1 MEKGM
6 TMAEFLQSTTQE
18 QRNEI
23 YNASTTGNTEKV
35 KQLSENIGNKQSTP
49 SAITKRISGT
59 NTLDAQ
65 KPFLLNSYDTRSLGS
80 SMKMYNHYPE
90 AVRSLQNSMDFL
102 KDKTYK
108 QAIQDMSNLDQLNE
122 QYKYSYQA
130 YERAQKE
137 ADKAKKKNKT
147 AVYNTALAEAN
158 SYKDTA
164 DKLRQRIVIAGGTP
178 WEPFSVSEIFKG
190 EDVRSTE
197 GLNSEQ
203 KKSYLDLLKQF
214 DELNNNAAY
223 ITTTEQSDE
232 YERQRSDILSQLDE
246 IDREAGRGVRAYD
259 PRQRTESFFKSWGQ
273 GTAAGYLNAAASVD
287 ELSDSAEEMQRD
299 IYELNR
305 QIKKARVN
313 YNEAVKA
320 YGEDGAEPEKNILAD
335 LQKRLDEKREQY
347 YSMEKPD
354 TTKRNAL
361 YERADKELLS
371 SQENMARAK
380 SGASKLGTFGIDAA
394 KTMLDIGLDTATSF
408 VGVPG
413 LANMAVR
420 VYGSEAQDARLNG
433 DDAQTAAAKG
443 LKSALIEV
451 LTEKIGGPFEKA
463 YGSTAL
469 GKLTDKAISK
479 LSNKGVIEFITEA
492 LGEGVEEGMSD
503 VLNIVVDHI
512 AGWDDGSKNVIQDL
526 AANGDE
532 MLYDIILGAAVG
544 AVGATG
550 EAINEKYLTPEQKAV
565 AEETQKKLEAKAD
578 TPATQSAAAT
588 PATLSTSQTD
598 TSTPAVANVAQNA
611 SESSTTN
618 AGTKTS
624 TDTTPAQN
632 YSQKTIEAK
641 AAALGEMPAIYNGTE
656 ARVTAMVKMD
666 NGKYAAQIE
675 YNTSKGTKEKQVTED
690 KLTFNAET
698 KRLMDMFRPYEY
710 SNQMLFNYD
719 AQKDGG
725 ENLAAY
731 TMAFNTV
738 ADILGKQT
746 TLSEEAAKQYVQSE
760 PGLASALN
768 EAQITA
774 AFRAGRE
781 SKDAQVQ
788 SSVTRKGG
796 TGKLVFGK
804 SITAQGVQ
812 YQAAT
817 EDMVSQAEREVLQ
830 TVAKA
835 AGVDIFFYQ
844 SEEAEGRYQGAN
856 GFYRNGTVYLDV
868 NAGAERTTEQSAILL
883 TAAHELTHYLRE
895 NNAEGYAELRDFVTT
910 HLIQDGTDIV
920 TLAEQKIRSE
930 GAGNYTDFTL
940 EDAIEEVVADSCEM
954 MLENTQLP
962 QIMAQEN
969 PNLYSKVRNWL
980 RSFIENLRRAFE
992 GVTAR
997 SPEARAMMQYAGE
1010 LQQIWDNAL
1019 ADTASK
1025 PREKRSGKG
1034 NAKFSFRGK
1043 NAEGIEVYE
1052 TSEETK
1058 ALPYSERKKKYIEL
1072 MRNQYR
1078 GRTAKFEHNGQVDYA
1093 LFSDDDVRKDMYGDK
1108 RSDRLGQNAKINIG
1122 ADGNIFELVENAKYV
1137 DSKEER
1143 GKESK
1148 AHKNVAEW
1156 DYYIKTVKID
1166 GRTYNVL
1173 ANIRKTKN
1181 NAFVYSIQMNE
1192 SKSIEAVPPQKSSF
1206 QNGIDFQNRA
1216 NTASNSKRISQLGEE
1231 VNSKFSKRER
1241 DNEYMKAANAGDT
1254 ETAQRLV
1261 DEAASEA
1268 GYNIHAYHGTKRA
1281 DRVGTQFIPERST
1294 SGPMAF
1300 FTSDPNIAAN
1310 YARDKADTSLAYDEE
1325 YTDYYSQFRVNRNG
1339 ESKAVQK
1346 LWTSLPYADK
1356 QRIKE
1361 AGKHITWDEDME
1373 NIIWSDEATR
1383 GLGNW
1388 DSYTLNE
1395 HKGNAIEALIDSW
1408 LESGELFGHEAD
1420 FLTVLKLAGIEDVEY
1435 RDPEATYEK
1444 VYDTY
1449 LRLQNPF
1456 NTADVNEEFIESFE
1470 TWASQ
1475 QPKNKYSKESAS
1487 VDMWD
1492 KNSQTAE
1499 TFAERMR
1506 EDISKGTS
1514 HAWTSIPD
1522 IMTDYLKSLGYD
1534 GIQDVGGKNGG
1545 DSHTVY
1551 IPFSGEQVKTTEPI
1565 TYDANGDIIPLS
1577 ERFNPTA
1584 PDIRFSR
1591 RTSDD
1596 TMTKEEAREQQQS
1609 RAELLRENEALR
1621 QRVEYWKG
1629 QTQLTKE
1636 KTVRNTDTHKF
1647 ARDMADKLDVK
1658 NREAVTEFEEAA
1670 QHMGDYIVQSTGE
1683 TLDYDTLHTMAT
1695 EAADILLTNSEVEIE
1710 SGMEEQ
1716 LGELADYI
1724 KTHKLKVNETELN
1737 DLPEG
1742 WQRQHR
1748 RFIKLSPDGTPID
1761 VAWQEWQEQF
1771 GEGLFP
1777 ADITAQSDMLQ
1788 RLADIEQGWKTY
1800 KANPF
1805 EHNMAEMR
1813 ETVAQEIIDTMLS
1826 DEIRQTAPTAADR
1839 AKAKADKRY
1848 SDMRQA
1854 ERQRANERVAK
1865 VLAEGKQRTAD
1876 AVKAERTFQLQRQ
1889 ERVQKTKSI
1898 QKLRDRMIKS
1908 LTDNTGKNHVP
1919 DILKEPVAQL
1929 LQSIDPT
1936 TKYTRQAG
1944 TMQYIE
1950 SLEKLERVM
1959 EEQRKHSFHTLDA
1972 TEAEGTGADLFFD
1985 IPVDF
1990 SEQIKDYV
1998 DNVKHWSEFS
2008 KATTFKLQD
2017 MSLQELSD
2025 LENILRVVRGAI
2037 SNVNE
2042 LYGMSTT
2049 ASELGNET
2057 ISYLSEMKEKTK
2069 ANNIGE
2075 KFLGFSNQT
2084 PVYYFERFGE
2094 AGKKVMKS
2102 LTDGWDK
2109 FAFYTDEILSFAKT
2123 LYSTKEVLNA
2133 ERDIRI
2139 VQLHDTLV
2147 DGLTDKVT
2155 VPVSMT
2161 RAQIM
2166 CLYGAVRRGE
2176 TSLNHILGAG
2186 IRLSEIKNKQGKSK
2200 VQPKTY
2206 LFKDIYELAQIIND
2220 NLTARDK
2227 AIVDGMIKFM
2237 SGPVAKWGNAVSQE
2251 RWGIDLFTEETYW
2264 PLITTRDSHAIANSD
2279 SAGAS
2284 TSIYRLMNM
2293 GFTKKLKPN
2302 ANNPVVIGSAFD
2314 VFANHTSDMAKYGSM
2329 VLPIL
2334 NTMKWINYSSVTGNR
2349 TLDAGAEAALTYKAY
2364 SQYTTVSVRKSM
2376 DSIYGHEAEDYL
2388 VQLLRDINGQS
2399 GGIKTE
2405 NMVDTLTSNY
2415 KRQAVAANLRVAL
2428 LQPTSIMRAFHVLD
2442 PNGLSMDTLRSFAI
2456 KKNYEEAK
2464 ANSGIALWKNMGFY
2478 DTNINASVR
2487 KQIKHDETF
2496 IENLVDKSMF
2506 LAEKGDQLTW
2516 SILWG
2521 ASRHQ
2526 VKQEAAKAGQKLTHE
2541 ELMQK
2546 TNDLFTTVIYKTQVV
2561 DSPLTRSQLMR
2572 SNDKLSKAL
2581 TAFMA
2586 EPTLSY
2592 NVLAENV
2599 HEFARETSAHD
2610 IPTAW
2615 KKCGKKILRS
2625 LAIYSAS
2632 SILTAAAA
2640 SLADAGRDDDE
2651 YKKLWEK
2658 WLEKFKGEESFWDS
2672 NIWAELNPLTKLPV
2686 IKDICNLLAGQTSS
2700 SMWLEG
2706 FDSAYSAVKSI
2717 YERIGEK
2724 DDLLQLEMKDWQV
2737 AYRGLKA
2744 VSQLAGLPLMTFTRD
2759 AIALWNT
2766 TGGAFTGKYIHNY
2779 DYDQEKAIRNAYRGG
2794 YLDEDEVM
2802 NLLMDKDTMGDK
2814 VYFTEH
2820 AARVKIADWTN
2831 DSIEAM
2837 YDSLYTA
2844 MENNDRAGFDAAM
2857 ESLVE
2862 DGKRYHYDVIGNVR
2876 STIKEWYIGDERG
2889 AYKLNKDM
2897 AVDML
2902 TDYGGYTTDDA
2913 KKTVHQW
2920 TCEKVEGFS
2929 FTNQKEMF
2937 LLGDITRDEAIKL
2950 VMAYGKDDDGN
2961 LLSEYKDTS
2970 AAREAAEKEVQTW
2983 QMALDTKIDYE
2994 KIRSAYDSGEIS
3006 YAELE
3011 KYLVEYGGMEEES
3024 AENKAYLWQWK
3035 EGDAKLNSITS
3046 AQARRYDNYIAGAGV
3061 DITKEQ
3067 YANFIDGKLA
3077 DKFHGDLKPGS
3088 TNSYVPYSKRNK
3100 IWEYIDSLPLTPDE
3114 KDAMAVV
3121 YAYDYD
3127 KDISENSS
3135 YFKLQEAPWNN

>member
-35 KQLSENIGNKQSTP
+35 KQLSENIGKQQSPGT
-49 SAITKRISGT
+49 SIKRMPGT

-65 KPFLLNSYDTRSLGS
+65 KPFQLNSYDTRSLGS

-102 KDKTYK
+102 RDKTYK
-108 QAIQDMSNLDQLNE
+108 QALQDMPVLDQLNE

-130 YERAQKE
+130 YEQAQKE
-137 ADKAKKKNKT
+137 ADKAKRKNKT

-164 DKLRQRIVIAGGTP
+164 DKLRQRILIAGGTP
-178 WEPFSVSEIFKG
+178 WEPFSVGGLFKS

-197 GLNSEQ
+197 GLSSEQ
-203 KKSYLDLLKQF
+203 KESYLDLLKQF
-214 DELNNNAAY
+214 DALNDNAAY

-232 YERQRSDILSQLDE
+232 YERQRNDILSQLDE

-354 TTKRNAL
+354 TAKRNAL

-371 SQENMARAK
+371 SQENMARTK
-380 SGASKLGTFGIDAA
+380 SGASKVGTFGIDAA
-394 KTMLDIGLDTATSF
+394 KTMLDIGLDTAVSF
-408 VGVPG
+408 AGVPG

-420 VYGSEAQDARLNG
+420 VYGSESQDARLNG
-433 DDAQTAAAKG
+433 DDAKTAAAKG

-469 GKLTDKAISK
+469 GKLTDKAINK
-479 LSNKGVIEFITEA
+479 LSSKGVIEFITEA

-503 VLNIVVDHI
+503 VLNIVADHI
-512 AGWDDGSKNVIQDL
+512 AGWDDGSKNVIEDL

-544 AVGATG
+544 TLGAAGKAV
-550 EAINEKYLTPEQKAV
+550 NEKYLTPEQKAV
-565 AEETQKKLEAKAD
+565 AEETQRKLEAQPA
-578 TPATQSAAAT
+578 TPAVQSAAT
-588 PATLSTSQTD
+588 PAELSTSQTNAG
-598 TSTPAVANVAQNA
+598 TAPAIDIAKNA
-611 SESSTTN
+611 SESPTTN
-618 AGTKTS
+618 ARTRAS
-624 TDTTPAQN
+624 TNTTPAQN
-632 YSQKTIEAK
+632 YSQNTIQAK
-641 AAALGEMPAIYNGTE
+641 AAALGDMTAIYNGTE
-656 ARVTAMVKMD
+656 ARVTSMVKMD

-675 YNTSKGTKEKQVTED
+675 YPTSKGIKKRQLTED
-690 KLTFNAET
+690 KLTFDPET
-698 KRLMDMFRPYEY
+698 KRLINMFRPYEY
-710 SNQMLFNYD
+710 SSEMLFNYD

-746 TLSEEAAKQYVQSE
+746 TLSEEAAKQYVQGE
-760 PGLASALN
+760 PGLASTLS
-768 EAQITA
+768 EEQITA
-774 AFRAGRE
+774 AFRAGRK
-781 SKDAQVQ
+781 SKDARVQ

-804 SITAQGVQ
+804 SITVQGVQ

-835 AGVDIFFYQ
+835 AGVDMFFYQ

-930 GAGNYTDFTL
+930 GGESYTDFTL

-969 PNLYSKVRNWL
+969 PNLYSKVRDWL
-980 RSFIENLRRAFE
+980 RKFVENLRRAFE

-997 SPEARAMMQYAGE
+997 STEARAMMQYAGE

-1025 PREKRSGKG
+1025 PREKRGTSGS
-1034 NAKFSFRGK
+1034 AKFSYAGRNASTANMETLSKAEEMERNGEDWDTIRNETGWFRGMDNK
-1043 NAEGIEVYE
+1043 WRYEINDSNMEFRKDGDVQLLTDPEYQQLIDLTDKWAASFDGGEALTEAEENEMTRLEEKYVAEVWEDKYMLRDFVKHDELFEAYPQLNSVGLQFDELPDGVKGYYSKRGNTIILNESLFGKKPDVVLHEIQHIIQKIEGFTGGASIEYWNE
-1052 TSEETK
+1052 RMENGYSKRGSHGSEMMPSELYRNTAGEIEARDTASRRQLTSEERRSNAPIRADENTVFADDERSYSIERTK
-1058 ALPYSERKKKYIEL
+1058 DLTLKEQLKEYYAGKFKSSDSFYFGETPSRLSAIGLSEVPLAMTRKSFEKSTSKK
-1072 MRNQYR
+1072 
-1078 GRTAKFEHNGQVDYA
+1078 HNIPRRVLKSLTDNLSNPVFAFFDETSAGIVI
-1093 LFSDDDVRKDMYGDK
+1093 DDVD
-1108 RSDRLGQNAKINIG
+1108 
-1122 ADGNIFELVENAKYV
+1122 ADGKPVLVAVNKNANMDRKNVNSITTIYGLDNITAWVKNQTQA
-1137 DSKEER
+1137 
-1143 GKESK
+1143 GKEF
-1148 AHKNVAEW
+1148 
-1156 DYYIKTVKID
+1156 Y
-1166 GRTYNVL
+1166 
-1173 ANIRKTKN
+1173 
-1181 NAFVYSIQMNE
+1181 AFD
-1192 SKSIEAVPPQKSSF
+1192 KKRASSF
-1206 QNGIDFQNRA
+1206 LQTYGYLATVGEMNS
-1216 NTASNSKRISQLGEE
+1216 SNVVNISQPGEE
-1231 VNSKFSKRER
+1231 VNSKFSRR
-1241 DNEYMKAANAGDT
+1241 AA
-1254 ETAQRLV
+1254 
-1261 DEAASEA
+1261 
-1268 GYNIHAYHGTKRA
+1268 
-1281 DRVGTQFIPERST
+1281 
-1294 SGPMAF
+1294 
-1300 FTSDPNIAAN
+1300 
-1310 YARDKADTSLAYDEE
+1310 
-1325 YTDYYSQFRVNRNG
+1325 
-1339 ESKAVQK
+1339 
-1346 LWTSLPYADK
+1346 
-1356 QRIKE
+1356 
-1361 AGKHITWDEDME
+1361 
-1373 NIIWSDEATR
+1373 
-1383 GLGNW
+1383 
-1388 DSYTLNE
+1388 
-1395 HKGNAIEALIDSW
+1395 
-1408 LESGELFGHEAD
+1408 
-1420 FLTVLKLAGIEDVEY
+1420 
-1435 RDPEATYEK
+1435 
-1444 VYDTY
+1444 
-1449 LRLQNPF
+1449 
-1456 NTADVNEEFIESFE
+1456 
-1470 TWASQ
+1470 
-1475 QPKNKYSKESAS
+1475 
-1487 VDMWD
+1487 
-1492 KNSQTAE
+1492 
-1499 TFAERMR
+1499 
-1506 EDISKGTS
+1506 
-1514 HAWTSIPD
+1514 
-1522 IMTDYLKSLGYD
+1522 
-1534 GIQDVGGKNGG
+1534 
-1545 DSHTVY
+1545 
-1551 IPFSGEQVKTTEPI
+1551 
-1565 TYDANGDIIPLS
+1565 
-1577 ERFNPTA
+1577 
-1584 PDIRFSR
+1584 
-1591 RTSDD
+1591 DD
-1596 TMTKEEAREQQQS
+1596 TMTKEQAREQQIS

-1647 ARDMADKLDVK
+1647 ARDMAEKLDVK
-1658 NREAVTEFEEAA
+1658 NREAVAEFEDAA

-1683 TLDYDTLHTMAT
+1683 TLDYDTLHTMAS
-1695 EAADILLTNSEVEIE
+1695 EAADILLSNSEVEVE

-1724 KTHKLKVNETELN
+1724 KTHKLKVNETELK
-1737 DLPEG
+1737 DLPKE
-1742 WQRQHR
+1742 WLRQHR
-1748 RFIKLSPDGTPID
+1748 RFIKLSQDGTPID

-1771 GEGLFP
+1771 GEGMFP
-1777 ADITAQSDMLQ
+1777 SDITAQSDMLQ

-1854 ERQRANERVAK
+1854 ERHRANERVAK

-1889 ERVQKTKSI
+1889 ERAQKTKSI
-1898 QKLRDRMIKS
+1898 RKLRDRMIKS

-1959 EEQRKHSFHTLDA
+1959 EEQRKHSLHTLDA

-1985 IPVDF
+1985 IPVNF

-2008 KATTFKLQD
+2008 KATTFKLED

-2057 ISYLSEMKEKTK
+2057 ISFLSEMKEKTK

-2123 LYSTKEVLNA
+2123 LYSTKEVRNA

-2139 VQLHDTLV
+2139 VQLHDTLT
-2147 DGLTDKVT
+2147 DGLTDSTT

-2206 LFKDIYELAQIIND
+2206 LFEDIYELAGIIND

-2227 AIVDGMIKFM
+2227 AIVDAMISFM

-2293 GFTKKLKPN
+2293 GFTKKLTPG

-2349 TLDAGAEAALTYKAY
+2349 TLDAGAKAALTDKAY

-2399 GGIKTE
+2399 GGIRIE
-2405 NMVDTLTSNY
+2405 NGVDTLTSNY

-2464 ANSGIALWKNMGFY
+2464 ANSGIALWKDMGFY
-2478 DTNINASVR
+2478 DTDINASVR
-2487 KQIKHDETF
+2487 KQIKREETF
-2496 IENLVDKSMF
+2496 IDNLLDKSMF

-2561 DSPLTRSQLMR
+2561 DSPLTRSQIMR

-2599 HEFARETSAHD
+2599 HEFAREASAHD

-2615 KKCGKKILRS
+2615 KKCGKKIIRS
-2625 LAIYSAS
+2625 LTIYSAS

-2658 WLEKFKGEESFWDS
+2658 WLEKVKGEESFWDS

-2724 DDLLQLEMKDWQV
+2724 DKLLQLEMKDWQV

-2759 AIALWNT
+2759 AVGLWNT
-2766 TGGAFTGKYIHNY
+2766 TVGAFTGKYIHNY

-2794 YLDEDEVM
+2794 YLDEEQAM

-2820 AARVKIADWTN
+2820 AAQMKIADWTN

-2844 MENNDRAGFDAAM
+2844 MENDDRAGFNAAM

-2876 STIKEWYIGDERG
+2876 STIKEWYIGDEHG
-2889 AYKLNKDM
+2889 AYKLNRDM

-2902 TDYGGYTTDDA
+2902 MDYGGYTTDDA

-2929 FTNQKEMF
+2929 YTNRKEMF

-2961 LLSEYKDTS
+2961 LLYDYEDKS
-2970 AAREAAEKEVQTW
+2970 AARETAEKEVQTW

-2994 KIRSAYDSGEIS
+2994 RIRSAYDSGEIS
-3006 YAELE
+3006 YAELK
-3011 KYLVEYGGMEEES
+3011 KYLVEYGGLEEES
-3024 AENKAYLWQWK
+3024 AEDKAYLWQWK
-3035 EGDAKLNSITS
+3035 EGDDKLGSITS
-3046 AQARRYDNYIAGAGV
+3046 AQARRYDNYIVGAGV

-3067 YANFIDGKLA
+3067 YANFIDGHLA
-3077 DKFHGDLKPGS
+3077 DDFSADPLPDGS
-3088 TNSYVPYSKRNK
+3088 GWVTNSKRDK
-3100 IWEYIDSLPLTPDE
+3100 IWAYIDTLPLTPEE

-3121 YAYDYD
+3121 YAHDTD
-3127 KDISENSS
+3127 KPRSKRSD
-3135 YFKLQEAPWNN
+3135 YFKLYDAPWNN